1 MSCTDL
7 AARVMVI
14 GILLLLPLLLLL
26 LLPPLLLLL
35 LQYVGCLDINKVF
48 IIAHLKVSG
57 GVADPHACCISC

>member
-35 LQYVGCLDINKVF
+35 QYVGCLIINKVL
-48 IIAHLKVSG
+48 ITAHLKISG
-57 GVADPHACCISC
+57 GVADQHACCMSC